1 MMGAALS
8 AFDSEVLDVQLFEG
22 GTNKSWLPFITMQD
36 KDEPAAEPAA
46 ETATEDAE
54 EAQKKREREA
64 AVAEILKNKEA
75 AEAEAAKAAA
85 EAQGEKTVGTMQ
97 TNIKENER
105 RL

>member
-54 EAQKKREREA
+54 
-64 AVAEILKNKEA
+64 
-75 AEAEAAKAAA
+75 
-85 EAQGEKTVGTMQ
+85 
-97 TNIKENER
+97 
-105 RL
+105 